1 MKGGDRDS
9 ENFNTITLY
18 IKKKKK
24 KKGMI
29 RSVRRLLSEG
39 KRNTRGGEEKT
50 DKINAKE
57 AVDNI

>member
-9 ENFNTITLY
+9 ENSNTITLY
-18 IKKKKK
+18 ILKKKS
-24 KKGMI
+24 MI
-29 RSVRRLLSEG
+29 RSVRRRLLSEG

>member
-1 MKGGDRDS
+1 
-9 ENFNTITLY
+9 
-18 IKKKKK
+18 
-24 KKGMI
+24 MI
-29 RSVRRLLSEG
+29 RSVRRRLLSEG

>member
-1 MKGGDRDS
+1 
-9 ENFNTITLY
+9 
-18 IKKKKK
+18 
-24 KKGMI
+24 MI

-39 KRNTRGGEEKT
+39 KRNSRGGEEKT